1 MDEQFDELSTPDARA
16 APRCLAPLSTATPAM
31 QAPAGSWDCHAHV
44 LGPFDRY
51 PLVRDRAY
59 TPEEHTP
66 GAYADLLRV
75 LGLAHGVLVQ
85 PSACGTDNS
94 LLVDALRSRGPAWR
108 GVAVLDAD
116 VDDGSIAA
124 LHDAGVRGFRINLLF
139 PGGPGLET
147 LERTASRVAG
157 FGWHA
162 QLLAD
167 LRTLPDIASR
177 LDRLPVPVVLD
188 HMGHFPAELG
198 TDWPGFRMLL
208 RRLEADRT
216 YVKLSGPYRLS
227 PREDHIDDV
236 APIAGA
242 LIRAAPDRLVWGSDW
257 PHVGLFRYMPDT
269 AALLDGLS
277 AWCPDEATVRRI
289 LVDNPRQL
297 YF

>member
-1 MDEQFDELSTPDARA
+1 MPGARA
-16 APRCLAPLSTATPAM
+16 APRCLAPLPAAAPAM
-31 QAPAGSWDCHAHV
+31 RVPAGSWDCHAHV

-51 PLVRDRAY
+51 PVVRDRAY
-59 TPEEHTP
+59 TPAEHTP
-66 GAYADLLRV
+66 GAYADLLRT

-85 PSACGTDNS
+85 PSVYGTDNS
-94 LLVDALRSRGPAWR
+94 LLVDALRSRGSAWR
-108 GVAVLDAD
+108 GVAVLDAG
-116 VDDGSIAA
+116 VDDATIAA

-139 PGGPGLET
+139 PGGPGLEA
-147 LERTASRVAG
+147 LERTAARVAAY
-157 FGWHA
+157 GWHA
-162 QLLAD
+162 QLLVD
-167 LRTLPDIASR
+167 LRTLPDIAPR
-177 LDRLPVPVVLD
+177 LDRLPIPVVLD

-198 TDWPGFRMLL
+198 TGWAGFRMLL
-208 RRLEADRT
+208 RRLEAGRT
-216 YVKLSGPYRLS
+216 YVKLSGSYRLS
-227 PREDHIDDV
+227 PREGHVDDV

-289 LVDNPRQL
+289 LVENPRKL